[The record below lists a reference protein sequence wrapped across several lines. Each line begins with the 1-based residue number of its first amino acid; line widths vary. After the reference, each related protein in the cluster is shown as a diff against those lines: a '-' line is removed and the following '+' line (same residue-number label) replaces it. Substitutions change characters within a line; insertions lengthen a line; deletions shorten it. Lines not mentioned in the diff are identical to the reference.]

1 MKFGASSH
9 AIWRQRVISSLLAFP
24 LCLTLYLTGLLPL
37 HGAQAFV
44 LLALLAAYIAA
55 YFARDAFS
63 PTAWLLYLCEGA
75 ALALFIRETGGA
87 ASPFQALAY
96 TWMFG
101 LALTLLLNGSRPAVI
116 LLLALLTTLTLAV
129 GGWGTEGFV
138 RFAAVNALALGG
150 MVAAL
155 LTLNLER
162 RVARTDTLLPMV
174 LNRGAGLERLED
186 WVRTGETF
194 YLSFIDLGNFKQ
206 INDTYGHRAGD
217 DVLREVAERLR
228 GSVRTADIVMRYG
241 GDEFVVATKKD
252 LFPTR
257 LEELFA
263 EPAETTAGRIGVW
276 ADIGR
281 VLCEPG
287 DDLEQLLHRADELM
301 YNRKRSR
308 QQRSHNAV
316 SLPDAGNF
324 YVQDAH

>member
-1 MKFGASSH
+1 MKFGVSSH
-9 AIWRQRVISSLLAFP
+9 AIWRQRVVGSLLSLPVLLA
-24 LCLTLYLTGLLPL
+24 LCLTGLLPL
-37 HGAQAFV
+37 HGAQLFV
-44 LLALLAAYIAA
+44 FLSLLAAYSAA
-55 YFARDAFS
+55 YFARDALS
-63 PTAWLLYLCEGA
+63 PTSWPLYLCEGV

-87 ASPFQALAY
+87 VSPFQAVAY
-96 TWMFG
+96 PWMFG

-116 LLLALLTTLTLAV
+116 PLLALLTALTLAV

-150 MVAAL
+150 MVGAL

-162 RVARTDTLLPMV
+162 RVARTDTLLPIV
-174 LNRGAGLERLED
+174 LNRSAGLERLED

-194 YLSFIDLGNFKQ
+194 YLSFIDLGNFKR

-228 GSVRTADIVMRYG
+228 GSVRRADIVMRYG

-252 LFPTR
+252 LSPTR

-263 EPAETTAGRIGVW
+263 EPVETTTGRIGVW

-287 DDLEQLLHRADELM
+287 DDLERLLHRADELM

-308 QQRSHNAV
+308 QGRSHDAV